1 MKYMAIIL
9 FIKIYNL
16 TDRKFIKGANM
27 NNLEKLREAMEKE
40 SIDYY
45 IIPSSDSHQSEY
57 VAEHFKGREF
67 ISGFTG
73 SAGVLLV
80 GLKEAFLWTD
90 GRYFIQAE
98 RELNGSGIS
107 LMKMRTPGYPTIEE
121 WIKKNIKSE
130 KTLGFD
136 GRLFS
141 VNQYN
146 GFLDISKENNFSI
159 NMDNDLLKN
168 IWEARPELPK
178 SKIFLHEEVYSGKYA
193 SEKLQ
198 EVRKHMKEKDA
209 KNYIISSLDDIAWLC
224 NIRGNDVKFN
234 PVALSYVLINENYAN
249 LYINNDKIDDN
260 TKEKLKNEGFEVYE
274 YDKIEESVNLIKDT
288 TIIDPNK
295 LNAKIYSC
303 LSSDVKI
310 INEMN
315 ITTKL
320 KAIKNEVEIANTEK
334 SQVRDGVAMVKFI
347 KWLKNTLGK
356 EKITEISAS
365 KKLTEFRSKGENYKG
380 DSFGT
385 IAGYKKHAA
394 MMHYSATEA
403 TDYELKQEGMFLVDS
418 GGQYLDGTTDIT
430 RTFIL
435 GSITEEE
442 KRDFTLVLKGHIA
455 LSTVKFLKGTTG
467 VNLDILARRP
477 LWNYGIDY
485 KCGTGHGVGYF
496 LNVHEGPQGIRPDGN
511 STVLKPGMIITNE
524 PGVYKE
530 GKHGIRIENTLLV
543 VKDINSEEFGEFYKF
558 KTISYCPIDLN
569 GVVIEMLT
577 NEERDWLNNYHKIVF
592 EKLSPYLDDEEIE
605 FLKVQTREI

>member
-1 MKYMAIIL
+1 MAIIL

-16 TDRKFIKGANM
+16 TDLKFIKGANM

-40 SIDYY
+40 NIDYY

-121 WIKKNIKSE
+121 WIKKNIKSK

-141 VNQYN
+141 VNQYK

-198 EVRKHMKEKDA
+198 EVRKHIKEKDA

-249 LYINNDKIDDN
+249 LYINNAKIDDN
-260 TKEKLKNEGFEVYE
+260 TKEKLKNEGFEIYE
-274 YDKIEESVNLIKDT
+274 YDEIEEHVKLIEDR

-303 LSSDVKI
+303 LSSDVKV

-347 KWLKNTLGK
+347 KWLKDTLGK

-385 IAGYKKHAA
+385 IAGYKEHAA

-403 TDYELKQEGMFLVDS
+403 TDYEIKQEGMFLVDS

-435 GSITEEE
+435 GNITEEE

-455 LSTVKFLKGTTG
+455 LSTAKFLKGTTG

-496 LNVHEGPQGIRPDGN
+496 LNVHEGPQGIRPEGN

-592 EKLSPYLDDEEIE
+592 EKLSPYLNDEEIE

>member
-1 MKYMAIIL
+1 MAIIL

-16 TDRKFIKGANM
+16 TDLKFIKGANM

-40 SIDYY
+40 NIDYY

-73 SAGVLLV
+73 SAGVLLI

-121 WIKKNIKSE
+121 WIKKNIKTE

-141 VNQYN
+141 VNQYK

-198 EVRKHMKEKDA
+198 EVRKHIKEKDA

-260 TKEKLKNEGFEVYE
+260 TKEKLKNEGFEIYE
-274 YDKIEESVNLIKDT
+274 YDEIEEHVKLIEDT

-347 KWLKNTLGK
+347 KWLKDTLGK

-385 IAGYKKHAA
+385 IAGYKEHAA

-435 GSITEEE
+435 GNITEEE

-455 LSTVKFLKGTTG
+455 LSTAKFLKGTTG

-496 LNVHEGPQGIRPDGN
+496 LNVHEGPQGIRPEGN

-592 EKLSPYLDDEEIE
+592 EKLSPYLNDEEIE

>member
-1 MKYMAIIL
+1 MAIIL

-16 TDRKFIKGANM
+16 TDLKFIKGANM
-27 NNLEKLREAMEKE
+27 NNLEKFREAMEKE
-40 SIDYY
+40 NIDYY

-121 WIKKNIKSE
+121 WIKKNIKSK

-141 VNQYN
+141 VNQYK

-198 EVRKHMKEKDA
+198 EVRKHIKEKDA

-260 TKEKLKNEGFEVYE
+260 TKEKLKNEGFEIYE
-274 YDKIEESVNLIKDT
+274 YDEIEEHVKLIEDT

-347 KWLKNTLGK
+347 KWLKDTLGK

-385 IAGYKKHAA
+385 IAGYKEHAA

-435 GSITEEE
+435 GNITEEE

-455 LSTVKFLKGTTG
+455 LSTAKFLKGTTG

-496 LNVHEGPQGIRPDGN
+496 LNVHEGPQGIRPEGN

-592 EKLSPYLDDEEIE
+592 EKLSPYLNDEEIE

>member
-1 MKYMAIIL
+1 
-9 FIKIYNL
+9 
-16 TDRKFIKGANM
+16 M
-27 NNLEKLREAMEKE
+27 NNLEKFREAMEKE
-40 SIDYY
+40 NIDYY

-121 WIKKNIKSE
+121 WIKKNIKTE

-141 VNQYN
+141 VNQYK

-249 LYINNDKIDDN
+249 LYINNAKIDDN
-260 TKEKLKNEGFEVYE
+260 TKEKLKNEGFEIYE
-274 YDKIEESVNLIKDT
+274 YDEIEEHVKLIEDT

-347 KWLKNTLGK
+347 KWLKDTLGK

-385 IAGYKKHAA
+385 IAGYKEHAA

-435 GSITEEE
+435 GNITEEE

-455 LSTVKFLKGTTG
+455 LSTAKFLKGTTG

-496 LNVHEGPQGIRPDGN
+496 LNVHEGPQGIRPEGN

-592 EKLSPYLDDEEIE
+592 EKLSPYLNDEEIE

>member
-1 MKYMAIIL
+1 
-9 FIKIYNL
+9 
-16 TDRKFIKGANM
+16 M

-40 SIDYY
+40 NIDYY

-73 SAGVLLV
+73 SAGVLLI

-107 LMKMRTPGYPTIEE
+107 LMKMRMPGYPTIEE
-121 WIKKNIKSE
+121 WIKKNIKTE

-141 VNQYN
+141 VNQYK

-198 EVRKHMKEKDA
+198 EVRKHIKEKDA

-260 TKEKLKNEGFEVYE
+260 TKEKLKNEGFEIYE
-274 YDKIEESVNLIKDT
+274 YDEIEEHVKLIEDT

-347 KWLKNTLGK
+347 KWLKDTLGK

-385 IAGYKKHAA
+385 IAGYKEHAA

-435 GSITEEE
+435 GNITEEE

-455 LSTVKFLKGTTG
+455 LSTAKFLKGTTG

-496 LNVHEGPQGIRPDGN
+496 LNVHEGPQGIRPEGN

-592 EKLSPYLDDEEIE
+592 EKLSPYLNDEEIE

>member
-1 MKYMAIIL
+1 MAIIL

-16 TDRKFIKGANM
+16 TDLKFIKGANM
-27 NNLEKLREAMEKE
+27 NNLEKLREAMEE
-40 SIDYY
+40 ENIDYY

-107 LMKMRTPGYPTIEE
+107 FMKMRTPGYPTIEE
-121 WIKKNIKSE
+121 WIKKNIKTE

-141 VNQYN
+141 VNQYK

-198 EVRKHMKEKDA
+198 EVRKHIKEKDA

-260 TKEKLKNEGFEVYE
+260 TKEKLKNEGFEIYE
-274 YDKIEESVNLIKDT
+274 YDEIEEHVKLIEDT

-347 KWLKNTLGK
+347 KWLKDTLGK

-385 IAGYKKHAA
+385 IAGYKEHAA

-435 GSITEEE
+435 GNITEEE

-455 LSTVKFLKGTTG
+455 LSTAKFLKGTTG

-496 LNVHEGPQGIRPDGN
+496 LNVHEGPQGIRPEGN

-592 EKLSPYLDDEEIE
+592 EKLSPYLNDEEIE

>member
-1 MKYMAIIL
+1 MAIIL

-40 SIDYY
+40 NIDYY

-141 VNQYN
+141 VNQYK

-260 TKEKLKNEGFEVYE
+260 TKEKLKNEGFEIYE
-274 YDKIEESVNLIKDT
+274 YDEIEEHVKLIEDT

-347 KWLKNTLGK
+347 KWLKDTLGK

-385 IAGYKKHAA
+385 IAGYKEHAA

-435 GSITEEE
+435 GNITEEE

-455 LSTVKFLKGTTG
+455 LSTAKFLNGTTG

-496 LNVHEGPQGIRPDGN
+496 LNVHEGPQGIRPEGN
-511 STVLKPGMIITNE
+511 LTVLKPGMIITNE

-569 GVVIEMLT
+569 GVVVEMLT

-592 EKLSPYLDDEEIE
+592 EKLSPYLNDEEIE

>member
-1 MKYMAIIL
+1 
-9 FIKIYNL
+9 
-16 TDRKFIKGANM
+16 M
-27 NNLEKLREAMEKE
+27 NNLEKLREAMEE
-40 SIDYY
+40 ENIDYY

-121 WIKKNIKSE
+121 WIKKNIKTE

-141 VNQYN
+141 VNQYK

-198 EVRKHMKEKDA
+198 EVRKHIKEKDA

-260 TKEKLKNEGFEVYE
+260 TKEKLKNEGFEIYE
-274 YDKIEESVNLIKDT
+274 YDEIEEHVKLIEDT

-347 KWLKNTLGK
+347 KWLKDTLGK

-385 IAGYKKHAA
+385 IAGYKEHAA

-435 GSITEEE
+435 GNITEEE

-455 LSTVKFLKGTTG
+455 LSTAKFLKGTTG

-496 LNVHEGPQGIRPDGN
+496 LNVHEGPQGIRPEGN

-592 EKLSPYLDDEEIE
+592 EKLSPYLNDEEIE
-605 FLKVQTREI
+605 FLK